1 MNSSPA
7 LSLLAI
13 IQFWRWWGKICIS
26 LSAFCKKKKICTYIY
41 VFKMSLLFISVSAV
55 SKQD

>member
-1 MNSSPA
+1 MNSFPA

-13 IQFWRWWGKICIS
+13 IQFWGWWGKICIS
-26 LSAFCKKKKICTYIY
+26 LSAFCKKKNMHVYIY